1 MEVDIMKKNK
11 LSASLATR
19 TLRQI
24 PTSASEKPIVIYVS
38 SDSLRMI
45 KGSFARRGMH
55 VNVLFT
61 DEPAG
66 DEEPGKSM
74 PRNPATTLSYM
85 PEMPVLGSCR
95 VSARSQRR

>member
-1 MEVDIMKKNK
+1 MKKNK

-19 TLRQI
+19 KLRRI

-38 SDSLRMI
+38 SDSLRMV
-45 KGSFARRGMH
+45 KGDSASRGMH

-66 DEEPGKSM
+66 EPAGDEEPGKSM
-74 PRNPATTLSYM
+74 PRNLAATLSYL
-85 PEMPVLGSCR
+85 PEVPALISCR
-95 VSARSQRR
+95 VSTRSQRR

>member
-1 MEVDIMKKNK
+1 MKKNK

-19 TLRQI
+19 KLRRI

-38 SDSLRMI
+38 SDSLRMV
-45 KGSFARRGMH
+45 KGDSASRGMH

-61 DEPAG
+61 DEPAGEPAG